1 MEDEIFGANELTL
14 EELDQLFKSEPEQT
28 TPSADEK
35 TEGQNNTENKS
46 EQPADENKS
55 IDKTQA
61 FAKRLKES
69 TDKARREERD
79 AIAKSL
85 GYESYADLEK
95 QRENK
100 MLEDKGF
107 DPEQLSPVV
116 DEIVK
121 KRMDNDP
128 RMKELEELRKKQVEE
143 FGKRE
148 LAEITKL
155 TDGEITSLA
164 QLPKEVIEAWKTK
177 GSLKS
182 AYLAVEG
189 ERLINKFKGEQSKGS
204 TSHLKN
210 PSGTTPPASNKRPL
224 TADEKRVW
232 KFFNP
237 GMTDEEL
244 NKQMVDN

>member
-1 MEDEIFGANELTL
+1 MDGILGANELTIAEL
-14 EELDQLFKSEPEQT
+14 EQLFNDEPEQT
-28 TPSADEK
+28 TPSVNDE
-35 TEGQNNTENKS
+35 TSAQNNTTENTS
-46 EQPADENKS
+46 AQPTDEDKS

-85 GYESYADLEK
+85 GYESYEDLQK

-100 MLEDKGF
+100 MLEEKGF

-143 FGKRE
+143 FGKKE

-155 TDGEITSLA
+155 TNGEITSLA
-164 QLPKEVIEAWKTK
+164 QLSKEVIDAWKTK

-182 AYLAVEG
+182 AYLEIEG

-210 PSGTTPPASNKRPL
+210 PTGSTPPPSNKRPL
-224 TADEKRVW
+224 TDEEKRVW

-237 GMTDEEL
+237 NMTEEQL

>member
-1 MEDEIFGANELTL
+1 MDDLFGANELSL
-14 EELDQLFKSEPEQT
+14 DELDKLFSDELEQEP
-28 TPSADEK
+28 PLADN
-35 TEGQNNTENKS
+35 TDSQDNTTENKS
-46 EQPADENKS
+46 EQPTDEVKS

-61 FAKRLKES
+61 FARRLKES
-69 TDKARREERD
+69 TEKARQEERD
-79 AIAKSL
+79 SIAKSL
-85 GYESYADLEK
+85 GYDSYDDLQK
-95 QRENK
+95 QREKK

-107 DPEQLSPVV
+107 DPEEISPVV

-128 RMKELEELRKKQVEE
+128 RIKELEKLRQKQIEE
-143 FGKRE
+143 FGKKE

-155 TDGEITSLA
+155 TEGEITSLA
-164 QLPKEVIEAWKTK
+164 QLPKEVIDLWKKK

-182 AYLAVEG
+182 AYLELEG

-210 PSGTTPPASNKRPL
+210 PSGNSTVIKNKRLL
-224 TADEKRVW
+224 TAEEKQVW

-237 GMTDEEL
+237 DMTDEQL
-244 NKQMVDN
+244 NKQTVDY